1 MADQN
6 YRNLNPKYDDTRYKI
21 NNSILRMMNTNPALG
36 TGYIIGS
43 MLGENYWG
51 KKRAK
56 SFKEGDRKGRGE
68 DGPVGADANGTY
80 GTDNNNVKKEAEGSV
95 GSMSPMERR
104 AQIINDMRN
113 YLSSQGKTSGV
124 VKPSDVAAWKGRNE
138 ALQEYMQGNPNGKV
152 LYGGYRDLM
161 GSSSVPTPQ
170 QANKP
175 AVTTENAGNGG
186 GVPTPADHWNNIMN
200 ASTYNPGSTGMYTNG
215 ARNLGNV
222 IGADANGVYGVNSA
236 PVIGADANG
245 VYGVAPAGAAP
256 SVANF
261 PQKPANGPAP
271 YTDDQLRQIQGQNF
285 TAEELAKMAS
295 PQELARMVV
304 MARGG
309 AAPAGGG
316 VLTSAAERY
325 APATPAAPAAPQ
337 APANIDKI
345 IAGDDEI
352 YERGNPFAGQS
363 TPLPVSHRPTLAMAA
378 AWQQDPNIMN
388 VASSTPTPQLVYPN
402 DVDPR
407 YLALEKNLQVGD
419 M

>member
-1 MADQN
+1 MADQRYYN
-6 YRNLNPKYDDTRYKI
+6 MNAKGEDNRYKV
-21 NNSILRMMNTNPALG
+21 NTNILRMMQANPALG

-56 SFKEGDRKGRGE
+56 SEREANDYARG
-68 DGPVGADANGTY
+68 GSVGADANGVY
-80 GTDNNNVKKEAEGSV
+80 GTKSNGTVNEIGGAV
-95 GSMSPMERR
+95 GSMG
-104 AQIINDMRN
+104 ALKDWAARN
-113 YLSSQGKTSGV
+113 S
-124 VKPSDVAAWKGRNE
+124 
-138 ALQEYMQGNPNGKV
+138 ALEEYKNSPNGNV
-152 LYGGYRDLM
+152 LYS
-161 GSSSVPTPQ
+161 GSGNNSGNSNPGVYIDTANGIYPRTPQ

-186 GVPTPADHWNNIMN
+186 GVPGVMDAWNNMNN
-200 ASTYNPGSTGMYTNG
+200 ASMYNAGNTGLYTNG

-222 IGADANGVYGVNSA
+222 IGADANGVYGV
-236 PVIGADANG
+236 
-245 VYGVAPAGAAP
+245 APASAAP

-261 PQKPANGPAP
+261 PKKPANGPAP

-309 AAPAGGG
+309 AAPTGGG

-325 APATPAAPAAPQ
+325 SPATPAAPAAPQ

-363 TPLPVSHRPTLAMAA
+363 TPLPVSHRGTRAMAA

-388 VASSTPTPQLVYPN
+388 VASSTPAPQLVYPN
-402 DVDPR
+402 EVDPR
-407 YLALEKNLQVGD
+407 LLELAANQQYGD
-419 M
+419 R

>member
-1 MADQN
+1 MADQRYYN
-6 YRNLNPKYDDTRYKI
+6 MNAKGEDNRYKV
-21 NNSILRMMNTNPALG
+21 NTNILRMMQANPALG

-56 SFKEGDRKGRGE
+56 SEREADKRGRNGS
-68 DGPVGADANGTY
+68 VGADANGTY
-80 GTDNNNVKKEAEGSV
+80 GTAKEPNYYS
-95 GSMSPMERR
+95 SM
-104 AQIINDMRN
+104 N
-113 YLSSQGKTSGV
+113 K
-124 VKPSDVAAWKGRNE
+124 
-138 ALQEYMQGNPNGKV
+138 ALDEYKNNPNGKV
-152 LYGGYRDLM
+152 LYS
-161 GSSSVPTPQ
+161 GSGNNSSNSNPGVYIDTAKGIYPQTPQ

-175 AVTTENAGNGG
+175 AVTTENAGSGG
-186 GVPTPADHWNNIMN
+186 GVPGVMDAWNNMNN
-200 ASTYNPGSTGMYTNG
+200 ASMYNPGSTGMYTNG

-222 IGADANGVYGVNSA
+222 IGADANGVYGVN
-236 PVIGADANG
+236 PTN
-245 VYGVAPAGAAP
+245 AAP

-309 AAPAGGG
+309 AAPTGGG

-325 APATPAAPAAPQ
+325 APTTPAAPAAPQ

-363 TPLPVSHRPTLAMAA
+363 TPLPVSHRGPRAMAA

-388 VASSTPTPQLVYPN
+388 VASSTPASQLVYPN
-402 DVDPR
+402 EVDPR
-407 YLALEKNLQVGD
+407 LLELAANQQYGD
-419 M
+419 R

>member
-1 MADQN
+1 MAEV
-6 YRNLNPKYDDTRYKI
+6 KYSGINKGEDNRYKV
-21 NNSILRMMNTNPALG
+21 NTNILRMMQANPALG

-68 DGPVGADANGTY
+68 DGSIGADANGTY
-80 GTDNNNVKKEAEGSV
+80 GTNSNTPASSSNNG
-95 GSMSPMERR
+95 GYYDSM
-104 AQIINDMRN
+104 N
-113 YLSSQGKTSGV
+113 K
-124 VKPSDVAAWKGRNE
+124 
-138 ALQEYMQGNPNGKV
+138 ALEEYKNNPNGKV

-161 GSSSVPTPQ
+161 GSSNVPTPQ

-222 IGADANGVYGVNSA
+222 IGADANGVYGVNSG
-236 PVIGADANG
+236 PVIGANENG
-245 VYGVAPAGAAP
+245 LIGVTPASSAP

-363 TPLPVSHRPTLAMAA
+363 TPLPVSHRGTRAMAA

-388 VASSTPTPQLVYPN
+388 VARNTPAPSQLVYPN

-407 YLALEKNLQVGD
+407 YEELLASAQRGD
-419 M
+419 

>member
-1 MADQN
+1 MAEV
-6 YRNLNPKYDDTRYKI
+6 KYNGVNKGEDNRYKI
-21 NNSILRMMNTNPALG
+21 NNNILRMMNTNPALG
-36 TGYIIGS
+36 TGYLIGS

-51 KKRAK
+51 RKRAK
-56 SFKEGDRKGRGE
+56 TRQETRDKFFGNQSGS
-68 DGPVGADANGTY
+68 VGADANGTY
-80 GTDNNNVKKEAEGSV
+80 GTSKEPNYYDNMNK
-95 GSMSPMERR
+95 
-104 AQIINDMRN
+104 
-113 YLSSQGKTSGV
+113 
-124 VKPSDVAAWKGRNE
+124 
-138 ALQEYMQGNPNGKV
+138 ALEEYKNTPNGNV
-152 LYGGYRDLM
+152 LYS
-161 GSSSVPTPQ
+161 GSGNNSSNSNPGVYIDTAKGIYPRTPQ

-186 GVPTPADHWNNIMN
+186 GVPGVMDAWNNMNN
-200 ASTYNPGSTGMYTNG
+200 ASMYNAGNTGLYTNG
-215 ARNLGNV
+215 ARNLGN
-222 IGADANGVYGVNSA
+222 
-236 PVIGADANG
+236 VIGADANG

-309 AAPAGGG
+309 AAPTGGG

-352 YERGNPFAGQS
+352 YERGNPFANQS
-363 TPLPVSHRPTLAMAA
+363 TPLPVSHRGTRAMAA
-378 AWQQDPNIMN
+378 AWQQDPNITN
-388 VASSTPTPQLVYPN
+388 IASSTPAPQLVYPN
-402 DVDPR
+402 EVDPR
-407 YLALEKNLQVGD
+407 LLELAANQQYGD
-419 M
+419 R